1 MGFSIFCGKT
11 PKNRH
16 VWKTDVNILAC
27 EVTHNVGSW
36 IFSVYWLPWQTV
48 LEFTEKMVLWLSTRK
63 KKRRYWAY
71 TTSLKLHR
79 NCQLSSRP
87 LCFLR
92 WLLDRNGFMD
102 WSTAVW
108 SQGYGRAGHVGSHHL
123 TFQWL
128 QFMPRPTPALH
139 SDTQTVS
146 VPAAVLHSAI
156 NILIAVLF
164 RLPGQALYF
173 QKKKEKRETR
183 PQSWPF
189 HLQKHG
195 NHS

>member
-1 MGFSIFCGKT
+1 MEKN
-11 PKNRH
+11 KNRH

-27 EVTHNVGSW
+27 KVTHNVGSW

-79 NCQLSSRP
+79 NCQLSSCP

-108 SQGYGRAGHVGSHHL
+108 SQGYGMAGHVGSHHL

-146 VPAAVLHSAI
+146 VPAAVLHSSLLTFWLQSCFVCLAKHFI
-156 NILIAVLF
+156 SKK
-164 RLPGQALYF
+164 RR
-173 QKKKEKRETR
+173 KKER
-183 PQSWPF
+183 PGLRADLSICRNTAII
-189 HLQKHG
+189 HKSH
-195 NHS
+195 